1 MSINS
6 WYIKSWKNH
15 FSDILNNH
23 FTMHPL
29 EMMSENH
36 TLIAEI
42 YALTVKDLMQPLDS
56 KDSCLE
62 KTDDIEQVF
71 LLLSKKNHIWV
82 ISDRATLELAGVIT
96 QSDTISLFAPVVTS
110 LESFDKPSLQSF
122 QYGLSTKVSEIMST
136 LPITATTEDK
146 ISDVISKMK
155 QQKVKQLPVVDENNR
170 LIGEITLTHLI
181 NEYLQRSRKSK

>member
-1 MSINS
+1 
-6 WYIKSWKNH
+6 
-15 FSDILNNH
+15 
-23 FTMHPL
+23 
-29 EMMSENH
+29 MMNENH

-82 ISDRATLELAGVIT
+82 ISDRSTLELAGVIT

-110 LESFDKPSLQSF
+110 LESFDKPSLHSF

-136 LPITATTEDK
+136 LPITATPHDK
-146 ISDVISKMK
+146 IADVISQMK
-155 QQKVKQLPVVDENNR
+155 QQKIKQLPVVDENNR

-181 NEYLQRSRKSK
+181 DEYLQKSRKSG